1 MVINDPWYVAWKTVE
16 PVWEAIQPLIIMGF
30 TAGVVF
36 AIIFGAIKLGWRY
49 APFVFAV
56 AAIVWF
62 FQQFNLQEKNM
73 KFEDI
78 TFYDTVTPTGIQG
91 MKHFGDYQLS
101 IVKSDFSYGGK
112 QGLYEIAVFKDH
124 NQVELPGITEP
135 GDTVKG
141 FLNESEVEVIMKKMQ
156 AISGQIT

>member
-1 MVINDPWYVAWKTVE
+1 
-16 PVWEAIQPLIIMGF
+16 
-30 TAGVVF
+30 
-36 AIIFGAIKLGWRY
+36 
-49 APFVFAV
+49 
-56 AAIVWF
+56 
-62 FQQFNLQEKNM
+62 M
-73 KFEDI
+73 KFQDI
-78 TFYDTVTPTGIQG
+78 KFYDTEVPKGVQG

-101 IVKSDFSYGGK
+101 IVKSDFSYGGN